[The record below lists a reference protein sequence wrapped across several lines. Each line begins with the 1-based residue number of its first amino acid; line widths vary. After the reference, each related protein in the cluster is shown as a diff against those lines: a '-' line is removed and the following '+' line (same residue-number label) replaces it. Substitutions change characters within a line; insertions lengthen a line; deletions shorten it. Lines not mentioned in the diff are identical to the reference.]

1 MGHRFGFTLIELLVV
16 IAIIAILAAILFP
29 VFLTSKVKAKLTSC
43 VSNQGQIGKAAV
55 AYASDWTDTSPLS
68 YYTAGRLNI
77 YWPRMLRPYMTKN
90 LGLPYCTEL
99 PANKLNPPITYSNDQ
114 DSYWTFHGTTIGM
127 NLLFGGFFGAGP
139 FDPLK
144 VAQIATPS
152 RTIMFICSTY
162 KYYGNPY
169 WGHYTVTPGKAQQPL
184 LCIAPRVNQNNWP
197 YTLVADDRHGG
208 RVVVTHADGH
218 VASYDPKTVLS
229 VGIKGATGKDYK
241 KPNFSMWDYY

>member
-1 MGHRFGFTLIELLVV
+1 MRRKSGFTLIELLVV

-29 VFLTSKVKAKLTSC
+29 IFLTAKVKAKLTSC
-43 VSNQGQIGKAAV
+43 MDNHGQIGKAAM
-55 AYASDWTDTSPLS
+55 AYMSDWADTCPLS
-68 YYTAGRLNI
+68 YYTTTRFNI
-77 YWPRMLRPYMTKN
+77 YWPRMLQPYTSKN
-90 LGLPYCTEL
+90 LVVPYCTEL
-99 PANKLNPPITYSNDQ
+99 TASKMGITYSMDQ
-114 DSYWTFHGTTIGM
+114 ESYWTYLGVTIGM
-127 NLLFGGFFGAGP
+127 NLLFGGFYGAGP
-139 FDPLK
+139 YDPLK
-144 VAQIATPS
+144 LSQLGSPS
-152 RTIMFICSTY
+152 RTIMFICSSY

-169 WGHYTVTPGKAQQPL
+169 AGHYAVTPGKSQQPL

-197 YTLVADDRHGG
+197 YTLAAADRHGG